1 MFDVGLPEFMVLA
14 IVAIFVF
21 GPDRLPEVA
30 RQAGRLVRQLRE
42 MVTAARSQLTDE
54 LGPEFSNV
62 DFKDMNP
69 RSLVRKHLLDDLE
82 EDTDDTPV
90 RPGHRPLLAGEQPP
104 YDTEAT

>member
-1 MFDVGLPEFMVLA
+1 VFDVGLPEFLVLA

-30 RQAGRLVRQLRE
+30 RQAGRFVRQLRE
-42 MVTAARSQLTDE
+42 MVTAARSQLSDE
-54 LGPEFSNV
+54 LGPEFR
-62 DFKDMNP
+62 DLDLKDMNP

-82 EDTDDTPV
+82 DDDETPV
-90 RPGHRPLLAGEQPP
+90 RPGHRPLQSGERAP

>member
-21 GPDRLPEVA
+21 GPDRLPDVA
-30 RQAGRLVRQLRE
+30 RQAGRLVRQLRDL
-42 MVTAARSQLTDE
+42 VTSARSQLSDE

-69 RSLVRKHLLDDLE
+69 RSLVRKHLLDDIE
-82 EDTDDTPV
+82 EDLDTPV
-90 RPGHRPLLAGEQPP
+90 RPGHRPLKAGEQPP
-104 YDTEAT
+104 FDTEAT